1 MKKLILLV
9 QAFLLCINMLFSQAN
24 NISLLGRWDDNTL
37 PIRSNLVYNDCWGF
51 EKAGR
56 EYAVMGSLTKIH
68 FFEITNPTTPTE
80 IQNFVPGGNSLWRDF
95 KYYKGYI
102 YAVADEGTEGLRVFN
117 VNNIN
122 ATTNRIT
129 QVFSNNTTNYFST
142 CHNIWIDTTAGRLYC
157 AGTNTRYDGVRV
169 YDIKTN
175 PASPVLC
182 ASIALRTGTTSS
194 SGYIHDQHVY
204 GNRMYCSHIY
214 VGRMDVYDV
223 TAINNWMPGNAV
235 ITTYQRLGYVKVP
248 GSAYNHSSYLT
259 EDKKRL
265 IMAEE
270 TAGRPLHIVDITD
283 PANITISGTMF
294 SCSECATG
302 STTMPDGTSPL
313 VHNPFVMGDL
323 AFLAYYHEGLVVYN
337 ISNPSQP
344 IKVAQYDT
352 DFPNTGSYS
361 GYTGAWG
368 TYPYLPSQRVIVS
381 DILNGLFVVQLSP
394 TVQPVK
400 VAAKTYLA
408 NVNPQTGLMDDYMK
422 NLFNFPTSDPYAV
435 PGAFNGQFTH
445 VNNTAATANQQ
456 ALAVTGN
463 NAVADWVF
471 VELRQGT
478 AGSTSVVSTQA
489 ALLQRDG
496 DIVAPDGVSP
506 VTFPVLRG
514 NYFVSVRHRNHL
526 GIRTSQPMLLS
537 NTVTS
542 INFTNGSIAVNGQSA
557 MTGFPSY
564 PNVFAMNG
572 GDANS
577 DGSVDALDFIRF
589 NMETGLFDDYNTNTD
604 YNLDGSSDAVDSI
617 LWVLNNGKFEELD

>member
-1 MKKLILLV
+1 MKQLLLLV
-9 QAFLLCINMLFSQAN
+9 AVLLTVTNSSFSQAQN
-24 NISLLGRWDDNTL
+24 VTLLGRWEDNTL
-37 PIRSNLVYNDCWGF
+37 PIRSNLIYNDCWGF
-51 EKAGR
+51 DKAGR
-56 EYAVMGSLTKIH
+56 EYAVMGSLTKVH
-68 FFEITNPTTPTE
+68 FFEVTNPATPVE
-80 IQNFVPGGNSLWRDF
+80 IQNFVPGANSLWRDF

-122 ATTNRIT
+122 ATTNRIS
-129 QVFSNNTTNYFST
+129 QVFSNNGTNFFST
-142 CHNIWIDTTAGRLYC
+142 CHNIWIDTLAGRLYC
-157 AGTNTRYDGVRV
+157 AGSNTRSDGIRV

-175 PASPVLC
+175 PAIPTLC
-182 ASIALRTGTTSS
+182 ASLPLRTATSSS
-194 SGYIHDQHVY
+194 SGYVHDVHVY
-204 GNRMYCSHIY
+204 NNRMYCSHIY

-223 TAINNWMPGNAV
+223 TAVNNWNPGNAV
-235 ITTYQRLGYVKVP
+235 ITTCTRLGYVKVP

-313 VHNPFVMGDL
+313 VHNPFVRGDL

-337 ISNPSQP
+337 ISNPAAP
-344 IKVAQYDT
+344 VKVAQYDT

-381 DILNGLFVVQLSP
+381 DILHGLFVVQLSP

-400 VAAKTYLA
+400 VAAKAFLS
-408 NVNPQTGLMDDYMK
+408 NVNPQTGLQDDYIK
-422 NLFNFPTSDPYAV
+422 TLFNFPLNDPYAA
-435 PGAFNGQFTH
+435 PGAFNGHFTH
-445 VNNTAATANQQ
+445 VNNTPSSISTQ
-456 ALAVTGN
+456 ALAQTGN
-463 NAVADWVF
+463 NAIVDWVF
-471 VELRQGT
+471 LELRQGT
-478 AGSTSVVSTQA
+478 AGNTSVVSTRA

-496 DIVAPDGVSP
+496 DIVGMDGSSP
-506 VTFPVLRG
+506 VNFPVLRG
-514 NYFVSVRHRNHL
+514 NYYVCVRHRNHL
-526 GIRTSQPMLLS
+526 GIRSSQPILLS
-537 NTVTS
+537 NAITS
-542 INFTNGSIAVNGQSA
+542 LNFTDGSLSVNGQGSLSS
-557 MTGFPSY
+557 FPST

-577 DGSVDALDFIRF
+577 DGSIDALDYVKF
-589 NMETGLFDDYNTNTD
+589 NQESGLFDDYNTNSD

-617 LWVLNNGKFEELD
+617 LWEKGNGKYEQLD